1 MARIINRGDNLKI
14 LKGKEYNYCG
24 IRKLNHN
31 DMVHIG
37 ILAIIVAVGLLLL
50 SMPVSAADVGVDV
63 SVDSTTKNGTVGAD
77 IMYVITVTNNGNMDD
92 TFNLSVDNVDGVQT
106 ATLDNVSLAV
116 LANQSDTTVLHVA
129 DNVSGNYTVNVTAT
143 SINDSGINDTVSTI
157 TTIEEI
163 LPPVSGDVDVSV
175 DSSTKNGTVG
185 ADIMY
190 VITVTNNGNMDDTFN
205 LSVDNVDGVQTATL
219 DNVSLAV
226 LANQSDTTVLHVA
239 DNVSGNYTVNVTA
252 TSINDSGINDT
263 VSTITTIEEIP
274 VLIEIA
280 MRDIENQFLLPGGS
294 TNVTVN
300 ITSNMAQ
307 ALSLQENIA
316 EGWIL
321 TPISDDSSVFKNS
334 TNEWVWFSVDEGVT
348 KTVMYNITIPEDAP
362 MGTYFINGSV
372 SNSSGMIGIVSRENS
387 IILEDILM
395 YYRGL
400 GESPDN
406 VETSD
411 MLQASEDWVKG
422 VIVPGFNV
430 PITLKHLLMLAN
442 EWILG

>member
-92 TFNLSVDNVDGVQT
+92 TFD
-106 ATLDNVSLAV
+106 
-116 LANQSDTTVLHVA
+116 
-129 DNVSGNYTVNVTAT
+129 
-143 SINDSGINDTVSTI
+143 
-157 TTIEEI
+157 
-163 LPPVSGDVDVSV
+163 
-175 DSSTKNGTVG
+175 
-185 ADIMY
+185 
-190 VITVTNNGNMDDTFN
+190 

-334 TNEWVWFSVDEGVT
+334 TNEWVWFSVDAGVT

>member
-129 DNVSGNYTVNVTAT
+129 DNLPGNYTVNVTAT

-239 DNVSGNYTVNVTA
+239 DNLPGNYTVNVTA